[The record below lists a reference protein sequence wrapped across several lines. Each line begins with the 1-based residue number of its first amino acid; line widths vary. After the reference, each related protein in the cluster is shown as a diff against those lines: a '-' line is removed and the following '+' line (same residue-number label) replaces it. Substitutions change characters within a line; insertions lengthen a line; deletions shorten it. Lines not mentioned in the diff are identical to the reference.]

1 MVNGREPIRL
11 SHYFRV
17 SDPAE
22 YARRHAT
29 VWPEIE
35 ELLRECGF
43 GRYDIYLWNNVVISF
58 IEVDDYAAAAE
69 RYNASDIGV
78 RWEEHFADLVTLDET
93 DEYGWA
99 KPFDHVWSL

>member
-1 MVNGREPIRL
+1 MGDEREPTRL

-35 ELLRECGF
+35 ELLRRCGF
-43 GRYDIYLWNNVVISF
+43 GRYDIYLWGDVVISF
-58 IEVDDYAAAAE
+58 IEVDDYAAAAA
-69 RYNASDIGV
+69 RYNASAVGA
-78 RWEEHFADLVTLDET
+78 RWEEHFADLITIDET
-93 DEYGWA
+93 DEVGWA

>member
-1 MVNGREPIRL
+1 MAEGREPVRL

-17 SDPAE
+17 RDPAE

-43 GRYDIYLWNNVVISF
+43 GRYDIYLWGDVAVSF

-69 RYNASDIGV
+69 RYNASAVGA
-78 RWEEHFADLVTLDET
+78 RWEEHFADLIIMDET
-93 DEYGWA
+93 DEHGWA

>member
-1 MVNGREPIRL
+1 MRL

-22 YARRHAT
+22 YAKRHAT

-35 ELLRECGF
+35 ELLRRCGF
-43 GRYDIYLWNNVVISF
+43 GRYDIYLWGDVVISF

-69 RYNASDIGV
+69 RYNASAIGA
-78 RWEEHFADLVTLDET
+78 RWEENFADLITIDET
-93 DEYGWA
+93 DEHGWA